1 MPSTGKPP
9 QHKSLPEKK
18 PGDTDFIIT
27 ATGERPLPWLGRL
40 LRILKSE
47 PLSQIQLMA
56 SLLFTYWS
64 HSKGWFS
71 VMPPWAVTIHGGG
84 IPDPLNALTR
94 LTLGYDDG
102 SPSSYRIDHL
112 TLEEEDAL
120 KKRIQRAIRFLS
132 QKSPTDATVRA
143 YTKELRDCQTKLAA
157 GNELF
162 RGIGQLSRLW
172 HPDLGW
178 FCLSAILEA
187 RIETSS
193 DIDCLSRLLKRTP
206 EALRH
211 PMAARSDEAVPIS
224 LRVSGA
230 IPAKDWTPPLVE
242 AILREELPI
251 LFLPHFTGAVEIPE
265 GDLKLFETFACL
277 YRAHIHNPQNPH
289 RIQSGNHAVNQRW
302 LPRFGWLRDLEA
314 RLWDRLNQIPHPGY
328 RYFIME
334 TIHRLEAASWRLI
347 QDFARPGTTEEMMR
361 PWVEDL
367 LWCAARSLEISVE
380 SLGFHGIGIQ
390 ARDTQLPLTK
400 ALAFIRSHPEATG
413 VTPRQVDRHFGIR
426 KEARDRTLDELQRHG
441 LAIRYDRRV
450 AATRFDEFIQTLV
463 EDPSIP
469 HRRLSLIDLADTK
482 PDPPPYA
489 DLQHLAARF

>member
-9 QHKSLPEKK
+9 QPKSLPEKK
-18 PGDTDFIIT
+18 PDDFMIST
-27 ATGERPLPWLGRL
+27 TGERPLPWLGRL

-71 VMPPWAVTIHGGG
+71 VMPPWPVTIHGGG
-84 IPDPLNALTR
+84 IPDPLNALAR
-94 LTLGYDDG
+94 LMLGYAEG

-112 TLEEEDAL
+112 TPEEEEAL
-120 KKRIQRAIRFLS
+120 DKRIQRAIRILS

-143 YTKELRDCQTKLAA
+143 YTDDLRACQTKLAA
-157 GNELF
+157 GNKLF
-162 RGIGQLSRLW
+162 RDIGLLSRLW
-172 HPDLGW
+172 HPHLGW
-178 FCLSAILEA
+178 FSQSAILEA
-187 RIETSS
+187 RIETAS
-193 DIDCLSRLLKRTP
+193 DIDRLSRLLKRTP

-211 PMAARSDEAVPIS
+211 PVTVRSDDVVPIS

-242 AILREELPI
+242 AILREELPM

-265 GDLKLFETFACL
+265 NDLKLFENFAFRHRL
-277 YRAHIHNPQNPH
+277 HIHNPRNRH
-289 RIQSGNHAVNQRW
+289 RLQSGNHAVDQRW
-302 LPRFGWLRDLEA
+302 LASFGWLRDLEA
-314 RLWDRLNQIPHPGY
+314 RLWDRLNQIPFPGY

-334 TIHRLEAASWRLI
+334 TLHRLEAASWRLI
-347 QDFARPGTTEEMMR
+347 QDFARPGTTHDMMC

-390 ARDTQLPLTK
+390 ARDTQLPLPK
-400 ALAFIRSHPEATG
+400 ALAFIRSHPAATG
-413 VTPRQVDRHFGIR
+413 VTPRQMDRHFGIR
-426 KEARDRTLDELQRHG
+426 KEARDRVLDELQRLG
-441 LAIRYDRRV
+441 LVIRHDRRV
-450 AATRFDEFIQTLV
+450 VATRFDEFIQTLV

-469 HRRLSLIDLADTK
+469 HRRLSLMDLADTK
-482 PDPPPYA
+482 PDRPPYA
-489 DLQHLAARF
+489 DLQHLAGRF